1 MPRLGSVA
9 QEWLCGA
16 GGMLHSK
23 QMSADEAVN
32 HLSAAAKAKR
42 YEGEA
47 PTFSWNARRVHQR
60 AVSRDHD
67 LDDDHDD

>member
-1 MPRLGSVA
+1 
-9 QEWLCGA
+9 
-16 GGMLHSK
+16 MLHSK
-23 QMSADEAVN
+23 QMTADEAVN
-32 HLSAAAKAKR
+32 HLQAAAKAKR

-47 PTFSWNARRVHQR
+47 PTFSWNSRRVHQR